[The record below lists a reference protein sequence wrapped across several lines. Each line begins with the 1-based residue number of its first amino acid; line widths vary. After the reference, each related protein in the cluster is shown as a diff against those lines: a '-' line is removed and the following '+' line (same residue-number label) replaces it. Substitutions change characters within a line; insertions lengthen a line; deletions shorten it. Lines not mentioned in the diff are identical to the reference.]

1 MALSRPLCIDTRNL
15 AVVMADIF
23 ISYAHEDRESAE
35 HIAQVLEAAGFSVW
49 WDRRIPAGRTWR
61 SVLEEALQGMRC
73 LIVLWSENS
82 IKSTWVIEEAEE
94 ARRLGKIMLP
104 VLIHKINPPVGFRAI
119 QAAKLIDWSGAADA
133 PAVEL
138 LVADLKALLGEP
150 KAPSNGNVEPDR
162 VNDSASDDNPRA
174 DPLRSLFVRNWKILA
189 GGGAA
194 IALILVALQISWPGR
209 TAIDA
214 PPAQPINEPLPARQL
229 TAIAIAGAPRELKP
243 ADMVALK
250 LQGIYSDGT
259 NSDIADSIKWTI
271 SDSRVAAVDDQGN
284 LKALQPGTAEVSAR
298 LGDLVSKPWTV
309 AVTSIQKVVD
319 EIPAVKMVQLAITP
333 ARKELFANER
343 IALRVIA
350 RYSDQSERPIGRE
363 LRWHI
368 SDPTIAA
375 ITSDGQLSGL
385 RTGRVD
391 ISVRA
396 GEVVSAPILIVVKDR
411 PKKAQVETLS
421 VKPNT
426 ESKALAPPPLE
437 PARPRLAPYIARA
450 KSLRE
455 QGQYAAAVAELQK
468 AAAIDPSNA
477 EVIKE
482 IDQTRRACAAE
493 RSLGQ
498 KIEC

>member
-1 MALSRPLCIDTRNL
+1 
-15 AVVMADIF
+15 MADIF

-35 HIAQVLEAAGFSVW
+35 HVAQVLEAVGFTVW

-133 PAVEL
+133 PAVEQL
-138 LVADLKALLGEP
+138 IADLKALLGEP
-150 KAPSNGNVEPDR
+150 KAPTNGNVGEDR
-162 VNDSASDDNPRA
+162 AIDSATDENPTA
-174 DPLRSLFVRNWKILA
+174 ESLRRVFTQYWKPLA

-194 IALILVALQISWPGR
+194 IALLLVALQISWPGR
-209 TAIDA
+209 TAIDT
-214 PPAQPINEPLPARQL
+214 PPAKPLEETLPARQL
-229 TAIAIAGAPRELKP
+229 TAIAIAGRPRELKP
-243 ADMVALK
+243 TDTVALK
-250 LQGIYSDGT
+250 LQGTYSDGT
-259 NSDIADSIKWTI
+259 NDDIADSIQWTS
-271 SDSRVAAVDDQGN
+271 SDSRVAAVDGQGK
-284 LKALQPGTAEVSAR
+284 LTALQPGTAEVSAR
-298 LGDLVSKPWTV
+298 VGDLASAPWTV
-309 AVTSIQKVVD
+309 AVTSVQKVVD
-319 EIPAVKMVQLAITP
+319 EIPAVKMVKLAIT
-333 ARKELFANER
+333 AAHKELYANER
-343 IALRVIA
+343 IVLRVFA
-350 RYSDQSERPIGRE
+350 RYSDQSEKPIGRE
-363 LRWHI
+363 LQWQI

-375 ITSDGQLSGL
+375 ITSDGQLTGL

-391 ISVRA
+391 VSVRA

-426 ESKALAPPPLE
+426 ESKALAPAPLE

-477 EVIKE
+477 EVTKE